1 MIYTPILPEII
12 DSVYYKEGIIEGEN
26 EHLDA
31 VIADKASGVYMGA
44 LSVGVIIAPSA
55 GSFVYDT
62 ILNKNWELTC
72 DVFAIFGAI
81 YTLIFI
87 VFNTL
92 PDLSKE
98 KEQSKEMENKI
109 ANSEIV
115 QKKLGIIEEENEAD
129 DDEEDNKK
137 PAGKNE
143 RESLKN
149 RN

>member
-1 MIYTPILPEII
+1 
-12 DSVYYKEGIIEGEN
+12 
-26 EHLDA
+26 
-31 VIADKASGVYMGA
+31 MGA

-109 ANSEIV
+109 VNSEIV
-115 QKKLGIIEEENEAD
+115 QKKLGLINPPDTIIEEENEAD